1 MALKKTVRKN
11 HKAMSGAMIVEMAI
25 SLLIFLIIM
34 LGTIDIALLM
44 FKMVK
49 GVEVARETARQLI
62 VSEPLTA
69 LTVLNGCDVDT
80 EFTLKTTPV
89 QCTGTCDDYAESLL
103 GDYTSGDIVV
113 TYGCSGAGR
122 LERGAID
129 PRLIIPQVRVDVLV
143 RYSFLFSEI
152 LFGEDSLTVTRTFS
166 VTRTGED
173 IDTV

>member
-1 MALKKTVRKN
+1 VRKN
-11 HKAMSGAMIVEMAI
+11 YKAMSGAMIVEMAI
-25 SLLIFLIIM
+25 SLLVFLIIL

-49 GVEVARETARQLI
+49 GVDVARETARQLI
-62 VSEPLTA
+62 VDEPLTP
-69 LTVLNGCDVDT
+69 LSVLNGCDVNS

-89 QCTGTCDDYAESLL
+89 QCSGDCDDYAERLL
-103 GDYTSGDIVV
+103 SDYSVGDIVV

-122 LERGAID
+122 LARGAND
-129 PRLIIPQVRVDVLV
+129 PRLLIPQVRVDVLV